1 MAGTW
6 LIVTALG
13 ILIALPLLVLSEIV
27 ATRSHRAIGIWFMV
41 VAAFLAL
48 AFLVTLGLAL
58 TT

>member
-13 ILIALPLLVLSEIV
+13 ILIAFPLLVLSEIV
-27 ATRSHRAIGIWFMV
+27 ATRSHRAIGIWFAGV
-41 VAAFLAL
+41 VAFLAL

>member
-13 ILIALPLLVLSEIV
+13 ILVALPLLVLSEIV
-27 ATRSHRAIGIWFMV
+27 ATKSHQAISGWFLGV
-41 VAAFLAL
+41 ILFLAL
-48 AFLVTLGLAL
+48 AFALTVGLAL